1 MKSANLLA
9 TLIVCALVYPSGSV
23 FAQAVDLRSVALV
36 RQDFSDCSNAD
47 VSASDTSLVGGTVA
61 VERRPDGSGRV
72 RVSLGAQPNTTYHF
86 FLKCVRLLGDFTTD
100 TDGFG
105 SGDFRFQAG
114 ETGDIFAFD
123 VYPEGAPSGN
133 KYQSVQVNLRE
144 PPPVVE
150 VPPHIEYVRQSGD
163 SVSFFYE
170 GMPAGSEVAVV
181 NSTFGS
187 PTVVST
193 YPLSPLSTV
202 FSDITISGEG
212 VYYLLARGQAN
223 KHYIAQSIQFYLP

>member
-1 MKSANLLA
+1 LA
-9 TLIVCALVYPSGSV
+9 TLIFCALLHPTGPV
-23 FAQAVDLRSVALV
+23 FAQSVDLRSAALV
-36 RQDFSDCSNAD
+36 RQDSSDCTNAD

-72 RVSLGAQPNTTYHF
+72 RVSLGAQPNTTYRF
-86 FLKCVRLLGDFTTD
+86 FLKCVRQLGDLTTD

-114 ETGDIFAFD
+114 ATGDVFAFD
-123 VYPEGAPSGN
+123 VSPEGAPAGN
-133 KYQSVQVNLRE
+133 VYQSVQVNLRV

-150 VPPHIEYVRQSGD
+150 VAPHIEYVRQVGG

-181 NSTFGS
+181 NSTLGS
-187 PTVVST
+187 STVVST
-193 YPLSPLSTV
+193 YPLSSV
-202 FSDITISGEG
+202 SAVSSDIMITGEG
-212 VYYLLARGQAN
+212 VYYLLARSQADKN
-223 KHYIAQSIQFYLP
+223 YIAQTIEFYVP